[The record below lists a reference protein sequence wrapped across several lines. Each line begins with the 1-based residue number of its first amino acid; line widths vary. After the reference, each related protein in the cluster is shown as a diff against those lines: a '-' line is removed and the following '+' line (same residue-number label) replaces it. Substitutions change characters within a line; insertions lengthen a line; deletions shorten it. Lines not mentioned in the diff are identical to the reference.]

1 MIAPNAVAW
10 LARRALRWPGH
21 LLGERGLVGHADLDL
36 RAADRHDEH
45 VELGIEVLSAHIEAR
60 VLEDALDRRDGFDE
74 RDASWGSP

>member
-1 MIAPNAVAW
+1 M
-10 LARRALRWPGH
+10 RWPGH